1 MLRTIMIILLAI
13 GLTGTVYWGYKE
25 HQEKNAL
32 LVHAENNYQRSFH
45 ELTYHMDLLHD
56 QIGTSLAM
64 NSGEKLSPQFV
75 EIWRIS
81 SEALSNVSQLPM
93 ALIPIHQTEEF
104 LSKIGNFTYKTA
116 IRNLDDDPLNDK
128 EIETLKEL
136 YKQAANIKDELRE
149 MQHAVLSNNLRW
161 MDVELALATQ
171 EEPSDSTI
179 IDGFNAV
186 EEYVT
191 EFSKEP
197 AGTDFLQTVSD
208 KKGYQ
213 SLTGE
218 KKSEEAIRKFTKKLF
233 DIPDEIN
240 IEISKS
246 GPGAEIPIY
255 SVLYEDGKRVYMD
268 IAEKGAHPLS
278 ILVER
283 PIEKAELSLNDGLQ
297 KAEQYIKEFGFER
310 MELLQSQQF
319 DETGVYTFVNVQDK
333 VRVFPDS
340 VVVKVALDNGDIMG
354 LNAREY
360 LYNHQERNFD
370 EPKIT
375 AEEARDEVNQNVFIH
390 EEHLALIEN
399 DLGDEVLVYEFLGE
413 LNDETF
419 RIFINAESGKEEK
432 VEKLSNTETNF
443 DIQL

>member
-191 EFSKEP
+191 EFSKE
-197 AGTDFLQTVSD
+197 
-208 KKGYQ
+208 
-213 SLTGE
+213 
-218 KKSEEAIRKFTKKLF
+218 
-233 DIPDEIN
+233 
-240 IEISKS
+240 
-246 GPGAEIPIY
+246 
-255 SVLYEDGKRVYMD
+255 
-268 IAEKGAHPLS
+268 
-278 ILVER
+278 
-283 PIEKAELSLNDGLQ
+283 
-297 KAEQYIKEFGFER
+297 
-310 MELLQSQQF
+310 
-319 DETGVYTFVNVQDK
+319 
-333 VRVFPDS
+333 
-340 VVVKVALDNGDIMG
+340 
-354 LNAREY
+354 
-360 LYNHQERNFD
+360 
-370 EPKIT
+370 
-375 AEEARDEVNQNVFIH
+375 
-390 EEHLALIEN
+390 
-399 DLGDEVLVYEFLGE
+399 
-413 LNDETF
+413 
-419 RIFINAESGKEEK
+419 
-432 VEKLSNTETNF
+432 
-443 DIQL
+443 